1 MRKNR
6 SSLPNDEYWALRSN
20 ERMDIYMKNCE
31 SVINRVDRAYI
42 KAIDDINKDIKK
54 IFGKFIDET
63 GLSEEEAKKF
73 LNGMISIKVMDDIY
87 ARINLIEDIRI
98 RDRIKKVIH
107 STRSFKARIT
117 RLEAVKES
125 ARVNMARVADVQL
138 RDMDKLF
145 IDNINEA
152 YYRSIYDLQ
161 QGINVGFS
169 FDKIPTDRIEEI
181 LKNNW
186 SGINYSDRVW
196 INTTVLAD
204 KVQDVLISGFTSGK
218 SYKKMAKEL
227 EGLTDMGKYATRR
240 LVRTEMCAM
249 ANRAEMEGYKEVGID
264 KYVFVATLDSRTSIQ
279 CQKLD
284 GKIFNAKDAKQGT
297 NYPPMHPNCRSTTIA
312 YMGEDWLKGIKRRA
326 RDPKTGKTYIIN
338 NMSYEEWYKKY
349 VSANK
354 K

>member
-1 MRKNR
+1 MRKR
-6 SSLPNDEYWALRSN
+6 SSLPNNEYWSLRSS
-20 ERMDIYMKNCE
+20 ERMDTYMKNCE
-31 SVINRVDRAYI
+31 STINRVDRAYA

-54 IFGKFIDET
+54 IFAKFIDAT
-63 GLSEEEAKKF
+63 GLDEEEAKKI
-73 LNGMISIKVMDDIY
+73 LNGKISSREMEAIY
-87 ARINLIEDIRI
+87 ARINLIEDE
-98 RDRIKKVIH
+98 RIKKKLMATLN
-107 STRSFKARIT
+107 SSGAFKARIT

-145 IDNINEA
+145 VDNINEA

-264 KYVFVATLDSRTSIQ
+264 KYVFVATLDSRTSKI

-284 GKIFNAKDAKQGT
+284 GKIFNVKDAKIGV
-297 NYPPMHPNCRSTTIA
+297 NMPCLHPFVAPLLSLT
-312 YMGEDWLKGIKRRA
+312 
-326 RDPKTGKTYIIN
+326 
-338 NMSYEEWYKKY
+338 
-349 VSANK
+349 
-354 K
+354 